1 MEDIIFRNVI
11 SNINKSSTNFNNYF
25 DNIDYYN
32 NNIYDIIKKLPKYNI
47 IIYIFI
53 VFILFNFF
61 ARLNIRL
68 NEVLVTFI
76 SFGLIYFLIKKDYT
90 EFIEYTKVKKNE
102 LNFLHKLMFD
112 DNTWDYER
120 KTNVIVKPLNSNN
133 KSFLYLN
140 PLLVQ
145 FYYNIREYSQYNI
158 SSYIDSLLHSNN
170 VIGLEY
176 QAKLGLNS
184 AYENYT
190 VAIEETKKALND
202 LNSVIYSL
210 PSTLVSYNKFDDSI
224 KYLHGLLNQHIRNMA
239 LVFKNINKHNDINK
253 ETMPDSFYDDYFLIS
268 ADDTKTDDYKSVFN
282 MF

>member
-1 MEDIIFRNVI
+1 MEDIIFKNVLD
-11 SNINKSSTNFNNYF
+11 NINKTSVNFNNYF
-25 DNIDYYN
+25 DNLDYYN

-61 ARLNIRL
+61 GRLNIRL

-76 SFGLIYFLIKKDYT
+76 SFVLIYFLIKKDYT

-120 KTNVIVKPLNSNN
+120 KTNVLVKPLNSNN
-133 KSFLYLN
+133 KSYLYLN

-145 FYYNIREYSQYNI
+145 FFYNIREYSQYNTV
-158 SSYIDSLLHSNN
+158 SYVNSLLHCNN
-170 VIGLEY
+170 VIGLEE
-176 QAKLGLNS
+176 QSKIGLNNS
-184 AYENYT
+184 YENYT
-190 VAIEETKKALND
+190 VAVDEAKKALNE

-210 PSTLVSYNKFDDSI
+210 PLTLVTYNKFDESI
-224 KYLHGLLNQHIRNMA
+224 KYLHGLLNQHIRNIGI
-239 LVFKNINKHNDINK
+239 VFKNYNKHNDFSK
-253 ETMPDSFYDDYFLIS
+253 EMMPDNFYDSYFSIS
-268 ADDTKTDDYKSVFN
+268 PDDTKTMGYKSVYN